1 MIDEIDEDGSGTVD
15 FEGFK
20 FKHIFFFKLIYSI
33 FIENFTEF
41 MEMMVTVLN
50 QFKIK
55 SFKSFNYFNFAD
67 WLNGIQSSR

>member
-1 MIDEIDEDGSGTVD
+1 MKSTRMVLEPSTLKVLNLNTY
-15 FEGFK
+15 
-20 FKHIFFFKLIYSI
+20 FFFKLIDLI

-55 SFKSFNYFNFAD
+55 SFNYFNFAD